1 MQAWFLDTK
10 LRNKLVCITI
20 PAGNVGVDAVFD
32 SVGGWK
38 LVSWGSLEMLWNIWM
53 WGVHILVSQRPK
65 ALLVLIFDGS

>member
-38 LVSWGSLEMLWNIWM
+38 LVS
-53 WGVHILVSQRPK
+53 
-65 ALLVLIFDGS
+65 